1 MVISFVPHT
10 TSMSMAAQR
19 CDAIASMDVR
29 GERVG
34 REGESTAPT
43 ARPPMREAWPAERE
57 ARGLLTLRDSPDHSG
72 SLRAM
77 CLIQNGVL
85 TFSLAPI
92 PVSSRT
98 RGAREANETKV
109 VAQVPVKDLAV
120 GLQRGRTNMFIVA
133 TRHQHKIYDEICC
146 FADDQQ
152 KRNKWIAVFRRL
164 GVDIHDWSEGFTVGR
179 PLV

>member
-1 MVISFVPHT
+1 
-10 TSMSMAAQR
+10 
-19 CDAIASMDVR
+19 MDVR